1 MAAIFTFSKSSIK
14 SLAKVG
20 VHVWIK
26 QNLKLKSFVGV
37 SDNAVMTQIMVAMCV
52 YLLLAYV
59 KFSTHLSQSLQQMI
73 RLIRVNAFIRRSM
86 LELFRPP
93 DYPPR

>member
-1 MAAIFTFSKSSIK
+1 
-14 SLAKVG
+14 
-20 VHVWIK
+20 
-26 QNLKLKSFVGV
+26 
-37 SDNAVMTQIMVAMCV
+37 MTQIMVAMCV

-93 DYPPR
+93 DHPPR